1 MQIGNVVVVKGDSKL
16 LGVVTAIDDYDRATV
31 KLNDSGVEIIVEINK
46 LYCTGST
53 QPQRERAVKSYIFW
67 VQSIKSLLLRRMIT
81 ATAERRMDGVIHRLR
96 RSYCLTISRIQIA

>member
-1 MQIGNVVVVKGDSKL
+1 MQIGNVVIVKGDNKL

-31 KLNDSGVEIIVEINK
+31 KLNDSGVEILVEINK

-53 QPQRERAVKSYIFW
+53 QPQRERAVRSYIFW

-81 ATAERRMDGVIHRLR
+81 VITERRMGGVIHRLR
-96 RSYCLTISRIQIA
+96 RSCCLTISRIQIA